1 MKKYIVTMLVVA
13 VMFMLICNCAC
24 AEETYKFF
32 DISEQNGA
40 NAKMF
45 MLLNGE
51 DYNKGAD
58 YTYPKDYYLGL
69 DYLGYLYFDSDNYSR
84 PTGTSADTLYTPYN
98 VVTGALIYTIDG
110 TDNNNDTNNTV
121 NFTTKKEKLYWN
133 INDVDYL
140 INPNEKA
147 IKLYTNVKTDNITD
161 TELAARFNSLNQ
173 VTFNIEDGNY
183 TEIGFLAACDSTR
196 TLSVTLVYDD
206 QDGSKTETKKMSGND
221 SNAKGQSKGAVYFQD
236 MSTHAHASRKR
247 TFAPYTVPVDSSRVL
262 KEVKLKSNDRRNEII
277 IISAWGKPVSSETLI
292 EELLDSTDENYNAEE
307 EISKIDKIEAKLIEE
322 GRTVEDLNEESLEKL
337 NKAKAQIISYI
348 AENLSETATL
358 DNLKSILLDIDNIE
372 KAAADY
378 GIEIPYDVETK
389 IADLEGQIAKLYVT
403 YSPYVDLSIASGAN
417 SKMFVR
423 YEDNVII
430 QYTDMITQEYNY
442 IKDYINIEEYGKV
455 VVWGN
460 KTEGAEN
467 YNAEATPW
475 GHYPIPY
482 SNEKTDGNWLK
493 YIPLDTDS
501 KWNITAGE
509 ETLKYYIDTQNGK
522 AIKLK
527 KVSAK
532 EIINYSPEQKADLDS
547 MLSASVDIDKK
558 CYEEIKLLAGAVNNQ
573 DANIDVV
580 ITYTDGKEET
590 VTVTVKKRASESA
603 SSEGYVNAGGSRCFR
618 TITINPDAV
627 KPVEKLTFTLKE
639 TNREVI
645 ILSML
650 GKVASP
656 KTIIENL
663 SQQITLDNYSSAV
676 TSKTYLDN
684 YIAEKGVDF
693 SSAQDV
699 KEKYDAFLVKLSEGL
714 FIGEISYTGTQVVI
728 PYANHTDEDVEFVV
742 FATTTDAK
750 NVTIESVPLK
760 AAANKNT
767 TDGEIVIDYVNDCEN
782 KAQMKV
788 FAVRQLN
795 NIKPMGNPL
804 TVDVSQAD

>member
-1 MKKYIVTMLVVA
+1 MGYASKTAWQTRPINVEFDKKVDKIV
-13 VMFMLICNCAC
+13 F
-24 AEETYKFF
+24 K
-32 DISEQNGA
+32 ISESNRTV
-40 NAKMF
+40 
-45 MLLNGE
+45 LIPSIIGE
-51 DYNKGAD
+51 K
-58 YTYPKDYYLGL
+58 
-69 DYLGYLYFDSDNYSR
+69 
-84 PTGTSADTLYTPYN
+84 PT
-98 VVTGALIYTIDG
+98 VRQI
-110 TDNNNDTNNTV
+110 V
-121 NFTTKKEKLYWN
+121 NL
-133 INDVDYL
+133 
-140 INPNEKA
+140 
-147 IKLYTNVKTDNITD
+147 ITD
-161 TELAARFNSLNQ
+161 TTVNKENVEAQKALLAEVEKVISGVGAAEDVANDAEL
-173 VTFNIEDGNY
+173 
-183 TEIGFLAACDSTR
+183 
-196 TLSVTLVYDD
+196 
-206 QDGSKTETKKMSGND
+206 
-221 SNAKGQSKGAVYFQD
+221 NAKV
-236 MSTHAHASRKR
+236 T
-247 TFAPYTVPVDSSRVL
+247 TL
-262 KEVKLKSNDRRNEII
+262 KAAI
-277 IISAWGKPVSSETLI
+277 
-292 EELLDSTDENYNAEE
+292 NAYYAG
-307 EISKIDKIEAKLIEE
+307 IEAEK
-322 GRTVEDLNEESLEKL
+322 LEKWEYED
-337 NKAKAQIISYI
+337 ISI
-348 AENLSETATL
+348 
-358 DNLKSILLDIDNIE
+358 
-372 KAAADY
+372 
-378 GIEIPYDVETK
+378 
-389 IADLEGQIAKLYVT
+389 Q
-403 YSPYVDLSIASGAN
+403 SGAN
-417 SKMFVR
+417 SKMFVKH
-423 YEDNVII
+423 EDNIKI
-430 QYTDMITQEYNY
+430 QYTDMLTQEYNY